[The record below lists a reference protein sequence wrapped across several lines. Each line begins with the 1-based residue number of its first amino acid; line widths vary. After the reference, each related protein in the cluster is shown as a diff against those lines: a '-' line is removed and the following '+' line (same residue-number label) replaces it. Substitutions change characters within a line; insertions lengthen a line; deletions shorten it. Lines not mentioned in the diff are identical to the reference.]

1 MPTYMPPSALFKR
14 LTAYPPGTPQTAS
27 NGRVK
32 PATTSDSENAVSMLG
47 VVAESKQSEVDRY
60 HQLDIRITHT
70 IVERGHATADRG
82 WTLAFGA
89 RKFRVK
95 AMDNPG
101 ALNAYAL
108 YYCEEMMN

>member
-1 MPTYMPPSALFKR
+1 MPTYMPPSILYKT
-14 LTAYPPGTPQTAS
+14 LTAYPPGAPQTTS

-32 PATTSDSENAVSMLG
+32 PAATLESESAVSLHG
-47 VVAESKQSEVDRY
+47 IIAESKPSEVDRY

-82 WTLAFGA
+82 WTLVFGA

-101 ALNAYAL
+101 ELNAYAL
-108 YYCEEMMN
+108 YYCEEMMD